1 MLHSR
6 LKYSTELLFEHNP
19 KKILT
24 RLLIFS
30 FLSIW
35 IFGFLFQGITTID
48 NSISNFLLSRIY
60 SSVCH
65 QESAKCI
72 SIGSAS
78 MLVCARCAGI
88 YLGAFIAGL
97 SSLLIITSL
106 INRRVLI
113 LSALPLVIDVLFT
126 FIGVYTYSKSVAFV
140 TGFTFGGVA
149 YLMFISELENLF
161 SNKMYK
167 GNE

>member
-1 MLHSR
+1 
-6 LKYSTELLFEHNP
+6 
-19 KKILT
+19 
-24 RLLIFS
+24 
-30 FLSIW
+30 
-35 IFGFLFQGITTID
+35 
-48 NSISNFLLSRIY
+48 
-60 SSVCH
+60 
-65 QESAKCI
+65 
-72 SIGSAS
+72 

-97 SSLLIITSL
+97 SSLIFIAPL

-113 LSALPLVIDVLFT
+113 LFALPLVIDVLFT

-140 TGFTFGGVA
+140 TGFIFGGPA
-149 YLMFISELENLF
+149 YLVVILELENLF

>member
-1 MLHSR
+1 MIIL
-6 LKYSTELLFEHNP
+6 LKYSTGIIFEHNL
-19 KKILT
+19 KIILT
-24 RLLIFS
+24 RLLLIF
-30 FLSIW
+30 FLCIW
-35 IFGFLFQGITTID
+35 IFGFLHQTLATID
-48 NSISNFLLSRIY
+48 NSISNFLLSKIY
-60 SSVCH
+60 SNVCH

-97 SSLLIITSL
+97 SSLLIITPL
-106 INRRVLI
+106 INRKVLI
-113 LSALPLVIDVLFT
+113 LAALPLMIDVLFT
-126 FIGVYTYSKSVAFV
+126 FIGVYAYSKSVAFV

-149 YLMFISELENLF
+149 YFMFLSELENLF
-161 SNKMYK
+161 LNNIYK